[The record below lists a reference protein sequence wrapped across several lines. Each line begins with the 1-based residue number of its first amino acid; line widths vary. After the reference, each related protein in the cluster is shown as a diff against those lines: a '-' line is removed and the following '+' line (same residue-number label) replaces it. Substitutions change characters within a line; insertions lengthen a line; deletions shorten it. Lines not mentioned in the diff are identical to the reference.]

1 MQGVGVFV
9 ACTVKDGRGRHKV
22 VAYGYD
28 RTGSGHYSYSHMP
41 GMDDFVGPL
50 YGSRRCAAALQSW
63 HVNQSSQWHLE
74 LRPSWM
80 FPSWMEVIG

>member
-1 MQGVGVFV
+1 MSYWFGEPVQVQGVGVFV
-9 ACTVKDGRGRHKV
+9 ACTVKDGRGRHKI

-50 YGSRRCAAALQSW
+50 YGSRRCAATLNCS
-63 HVNQSSQWHLE
+63 
-74 LRPSWM
+74 P
-80 FPSWMEVIG
+80 GT